1 MKQQHTSQQATTTD
15 QPQRDDMP
23 ATPSELEIV
32 QPVTTQL
39 EKFLHFMSVMD
50 LEMVQV
56 VLDEGNEYRSKVDK
70 EELGVS
76 LKKAFAEFRKKGD
89 EYLKVEPGKCINKR
103 CRFGS
108 GGYSF
113 VGNKSDAH
121 LDLITKGSA
130 NHVEEVFLCR
140 SFRFRRG
147 RKPKGEALIVYGS
160 IF

>member
-1 MKQQHTSQQATTTD
+1 MKQQDTTQQASTTE
-15 QPQRDDMP
+15 QPQRAEMP
-23 ATPSELEIV
+23 VITPEPEIV
-32 QPVTTQL
+32 QSVPNQL

-56 VLDEGNEYRSKVDK
+56 VLDEGNEYRSNADK
-70 EELGVS
+70 EELEVT
-76 LKKAFAEFRKKGD
+76 LKKAFAEFRKMGD
-89 EYLKVEPGKCINKR
+89 EYLRVEPGKCINKR

-121 LDLITKGSA
+121 LDLITKGSST
-130 NHVEEVFLCR
+130 HVEEVFLCR

>member
-32 QPVTTQL
+32 QPDQTQL

-56 VLDEGNEYRSKVDK
+56 VLDEGNEYRSNADK
-70 EELGVS
+70 EELEVT
-76 LKKAFAEFRKKGD
+76 LKKAFAEFRKMGD
-89 EYLKVEPGKCINKR
+89 EYLRVEPGKCINKR

>member
-1 MKQQHTSQQATTTD
+1 MKQQHTTQHATTEE
-15 QPQRDDMP
+15 QSQRAEMP
-23 ATPSELEIV
+23 VITPVPEIV
-32 QPVTTQL
+32 QSVPNQL

-56 VLDEGNEYRSKVDK
+56 VLDEGNEYRSNADK
-70 EELGVS
+70 EELEVT

-89 EYLKVEPGKCINKR
+89 EYLRVEPGKCINKR

-121 LDLITKGSA
+121 LDLITKGSST
-130 NHVEEVFLCR
+130 HVEEVFLCR

>member
-1 MKQQHTSQQATTTD
+1 MKQLYTSQQAIATE
-15 QPQRDDMP
+15 QPQDAEMP

-32 QPVTTQL
+32 QPDQTQL
-39 EKFLHFMSVMD
+39 DKFLHFMSVMD

-56 VLDEGNEYRSKVDK
+56 VLDEGNEYRSNADK
-70 EELGVS
+70 EELEVT
-76 LKKAFAEFRKKGD
+76 LKKAFAEFRKMGD
-89 EYLKVEPGKCINKR
+89 EYLRVEPGKCINKR

-108 GGYSF
+108 EGYSF

-121 LDLITKGSA
+121 LDLITKGSST
-130 NHVEEVFLCR
+130 HVEEVFLCR

>member
-1 MKQQHTSQQATTTD
+1 MKQQHTSQQATNTD
-15 QPQRDDMP
+15 QLQRDDIQ
-23 ATPSELEIV
+23 ATSSELEIV

-56 VLDEGNEYRSKVDK
+56 VLDEGNEYRSNADK

-121 LDLITKGSA
+121 LDLITKGSST
-130 NHVEEVFLCR
+130 HVEEVFLCR

-147 RKPKGEALIVYGS
+147 RKPKGEGLIVYGS